1 LKHGGGQA
9 RLDISELDLAGASPD
24 DHVLLIEEALQRLET
39 EDPAQARIVVLK
51 FFGGLTNKEVAENL
65 GLGERTV
72 GRDWASAKAWMF
84 RWIRSKN

>member
-1 LKHGGGQA
+1 
-9 RLDISELDLAGASPD
+9 
-24 DHVLLIEEALQRLET
+24 
-39 EDPAQARIVVLK
+39 VLK